1 MNTTTSNE
9 FDFYQFVLQKHKFR
23 IDSGLN
29 VKGEKVIF
37 GLTLDNQQGITFLES
52 GDSRFTVDKTSTETV
67 GRKIAG
73 YSHIP
78 AKIIK
83 AKNGDIVLDADH
95 GDIILKGANI
105 RIIAND
111 GLGGEITI
119 NSSGIIQIDAA
130 TLKAQ
135 TTNSTIAA
143 TNQLN
148 IAGGSLGNH
157 GEIIVESSTASD
169 FVNASFFGKIL
180 STIKKFENFFK
191 TNCP

>member
-1 MNTTTSNE
+1 MSTTTSNE

-23 IDSGLN
+23 IDSGLK
-29 VKGEKVIF
+29 VKNETVIF
-37 GLTLDNQQGITFLES
+37 GLTLDNQQGISFCES
-52 GDSRFTVDKTSTETV
+52 GNSRFTVDKTSIETV
-67 GRKIAG
+67 GRKLPG
-73 YSHIP
+73 FSGEK
-78 AKIIK
+78 AKFIK
-83 AKNGDIVLDADH
+83 AQNGDIVLEAEH

-143 TNQLN
+143 TNQLS
-148 IAGGSLGNH
+148 IAGGSLGTH
-157 GEIIVESSTASD
+157 GEMIVEQTTAID

-191 TNCP
+191 TNFP